1 MAFREQL
8 GPDTVSSVYIRFAKK
23 MPVTFFLNEANTW
36 PFYLKIPSRLPRT
49 FFSFFFFEFKY
60 KKKNHGEKSFNVSPP
75 NSHLKRRLIQP
86 LPLRV
91 TLKKNNRRTVLH
103 GRNQTAAK
111 TIYFCTISLSP
122 CRLETNTP
130 LMSSSRFPPDV
141 SVLQRKESWS

>member
-1 MAFREQL
+1 
-8 GPDTVSSVYIRFAKK
+8 
-23 MPVTFFLNEANTW
+23 MP
-36 PFYLKIPSRLPRT
+36 
-49 FFSFFFFEFKY
+49 
-60 KKKNHGEKSFNVSPP
+60 PP

-122 CRLETNTP
+122 ADWKPTRRSCLRLVFLQTFLSYKEKRELILNLTSHVCVFYLDRCILAVQTCISALAFP
-130 LMSSSRFPPDV
+130 LV
-141 SVLQRKESWS
+141 SFVFVFDCQYLKHYSMMLLCTSFVISPLH